1 MKRISKDDVK
11 YAAKL
16 AELEFDDKDMEK
28 FTSQLDKILD
38 HVANISSVNTE
49 GIPPTSHVLDVKNI
63 FREDVIKKSVTQESS
78 LKNAPDRQSDGFK
91 VPKID

>member
-1 MKRISKDDVK
+1 MKRISKDDVR

-28 FTSQLDKILD
+28 FTSQLDKILN

-63 FREDVIKKSVTQESS
+63 FREDVIKKSVTQESA